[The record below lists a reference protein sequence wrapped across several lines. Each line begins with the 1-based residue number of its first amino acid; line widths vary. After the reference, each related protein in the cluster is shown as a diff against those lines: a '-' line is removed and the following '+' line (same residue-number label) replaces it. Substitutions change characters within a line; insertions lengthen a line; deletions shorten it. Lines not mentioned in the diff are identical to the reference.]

1 MIRKK
6 KKHDEV
12 ELQVTPMLDMAFQLL
27 TFFILTY
34 RAAPMEGQF
43 SMNLLPAA
51 PAIKM
56 DAKEPPNSDAKNA
69 DVPQQLRTMTT
80 QLRANPDGTL
90 GQVNLEEIEVQGM
103 DQLRA
108 KLKDILDPAKELPFE
123 QALIQADPNLKYEE
137 LMKVIDV
144 FSSLKI
150 NKISFGELDARS
162 AL

>member
-1 MIRKK
+1 MSLKKRKQ
-6 KKHDEV
+6 DEV

-27 TFFILTY
+27 TFFILTFKS
-34 RAAPMEGQF
+34 APTEGQF
-43 SMNLLPAA
+43 AMNLLPAA

-56 DAKEPPNSDAKNA
+56 DAAAPPNTDAKNN
-69 DVPQQLRTMTT
+69 DVPALLKTMTT

-90 GQVNLEEIEVQGM
+90 GKVTLEELEVDGM
-103 DQLRA
+103 DQLKV
-108 KLKDILDPAKELPFE
+108 KLAEILDPAQKLDFE

-150 NKISFGELDARS
+150 TKISFGELDARV

>member
-6 KKHDEV
+6 KKHEEV

-34 RAAPMEGQF
+34 RSAPIEGQF
-43 SMNLLPAA
+43 AMNLLPAA
-51 PAIKM
+51 PAVKM
-56 DAKEPPNSDAKNA
+56 DAQAPPDSKAKND
-69 DVPQQLRTMTT
+69 DVPAPLRTMTT

-90 GQVNLEEIEVQGM
+90 GQVTLEEIEVQGM

-108 KLKDILDPAKELPFE
+108 KLREILDPAKELPFE

-150 NKISFGELDARS
+150 TKISFGELDART